1 MPGSS
6 RARQRLYRMGPIMKR
21 KVVKHGSATLTI
33 SIPSKW
39 AKKFAVKSGD
49 ELEIDEE
56 EGSIIIK
63 SPAYHDSVKET
74 AIDLGQM
81 SVLGRRCLIALFKG
95 GCDTIRITYPNPQVF
110 NEIVM
115 PTLNEFI
122 GFEIMQQSE
131 KHCVI
136 KEISGLTDNTEL
148 DSLIRRMFL
157 LIISLSDDCAAA
169 IESGNHELLNDLI
182 SRDVTINRV
191 ANFSRRL
198 LYKRGSV
205 RAKDL
210 PMTYYII
217 EELEN
222 LGDEYKYMC
231 RYLHENNLKIKN
243 PEVYKIMRQ
252 ANGLIREFHTLYFKF
267 SFDRADKLTCDRDD
281 TIRSIVKAF
290 ETKSVADVRV
300 LDHLARISNIISNM
314 LGPLL
319 TMRLPE
325 LCMVTDAPVKK

>member
-1 MPGSS
+1 
-6 RARQRLYRMGPIMKR
+6 MKR

-39 AKKFAVKSGD
+39 AKKFAVRSGD
-49 ELEIDEE
+49 ELDIDEE
-56 EGSIIIK
+56 DGSLIIK
-63 SPAYHDSVKET
+63 SPAFHESVKET

-95 GCDTIRITYPNPQVF
+95 GCDTIRISYPDSQVF
-110 NEIVM
+110 NEVVM

-122 GFEIMQQSE
+122 GFEIMQQSD

-157 LIISLSDDCAAA
+157 LIVSLADDCASA

-198 LYKRGSV
+198 LYKRGAV
-205 RAKDL
+205 KAKDL

-231 RYLHENNLKIKN
+231 RYLHDNNIKIKN
-243 PEVYKIMRQ
+243 PEVHRILRQ
-252 ANGLIREFHTLYFKF
+252 SNGLIKEFHTLYFKF
-267 SFDRADKLTCDRDD
+267 SFDRADKLTCDRDE
-281 TIRSIVKAF
+281 TIKSIGKAF
-290 ETKSVADVRV
+290 ETKNVAEVRV
-300 LDHLARISNIISNM
+300 LDHLARMSNIVSNM
-314 LGPLL
+314 VGPLL

-325 LCMVTDAPVKK
+325 LCMVQDTPAKK

>member
-1 MPGSS
+1 
-6 RARQRLYRMGPIMKR
+6 MKR

-39 AKKFAVKSGD
+39 AKKFAIKSGD
-49 ELEIDEE
+49 ELEIEE
-56 EGSIIIK
+56 EDGSLVIK
-63 SPAYHDSVKET
+63 SPSFQESVKET

-95 GCDTIRITYPNPQVF
+95 GCDNIRITYPNSQVF
-110 NEIVM
+110 NEVIM

-122 GFEIMQQSE
+122 GFEIMQQSD

-157 LIISLSDDCAAA
+157 LLISLADDCAAA
-169 IESGNHELLNDLI
+169 VESGNHEVLKDLI

-198 LYKRGSV
+198 LYKRGAV

-222 LGDEYKYMC
+222 LGDEYKHMC
-231 RYLHENNLKIKN
+231 RYLHDTGAVIKN
-243 PEVYKIMRQ
+243 PEVHRIIRQ
-252 ANGLIREFHTLYFKF
+252 ANGLVREFHTLYFKF
-267 SFDRADKLTCDRDD
+267 SLERADKLTCERDS
-281 TIRSIVKAF
+281 TICAIRKAF
-290 ETKSVADVRV
+290 ETKNVADVHV
-300 LDHLARISNIISNM
+300 LDHVARMSNIMSNM
-314 LGPLL
+314 VGPLL

-325 LCMVTDAPVKK
+325 LCVVQDSPAKR